1 MEFARV
7 FLCYEQFEVKRDF
20 TTSPSK
26 FSPRIPPLLNNNM
39 TSLAA
44 ASSSVP
50 PTPDSA
56 KLLQRLSRVL
66 RNDDVQVVFLNGAG
80 MSVASGIPDFRSAGG
95 LYETLRPELLTAT
108 PAQRQALADNPTGV
122 VSWGLFREN
131 TFPYL
136 EVRRP
141 FILGIAE
148 QRWKPTVAHFFAR
161 VCHDKGKLKSILTQ
175 NIDGL
180 DYHTGIPSEKE
191 VSVHGSMGQVR
202 CEGCSTFIDPEEF
215 KNSVR
220 SKIKDIYCMDD
231 DAPKQSTEIICPAC
245 NRPLVK
251 PNTVL
256 YGRSLPPEFYAAVE
270 DAFPRGGGYVDVLFV
285 VGTSLTVQPAA
296 SVPRLATMSMRVVV
310 NMEIVGES
318 VFDFS
323 KGSRDMLLRGECDSI
338 FVDLAIACGWL
349 DDLASHADLMC
360 ESSRALVLRRVAEEQ
375 KST

>member
-1 MEFARV
+1 M

-161 VCHDKGKLKSILTQ
+161 V
-175 NIDGL
+175 
-180 DYHTGIPSEKE
+180 
-191 VSVHGSMGQVR
+191 
-202 CEGCSTFIDPEEF
+202 
-215 KNSVR
+215 
-220 SKIKDIYCMDD
+220 
-231 DAPKQSTEIICPAC
+231 
-245 NRPLVK
+245 
-251 PNTVL
+251 
-256 YGRSLPPEFYAAVE
+256 
-270 DAFPRGGGYVDVLFV
+270 
-285 VGTSLTVQPAA
+285 
-296 SVPRLATMSMRVVV
+296 
-310 NMEIVGES
+310 
-318 VFDFS
+318 
-323 KGSRDMLLRGECDSI
+323 
-338 FVDLAIACGWL
+338 
-349 DDLASHADLMC
+349 
-360 ESSRALVLRRVAEEQ
+360 
-375 KST
+375 